1 MLHLELIHIVPFDL
15 GLSVTDYDKPRNFPR
30 EKFFKEL
37 STNLNC
43 EIESNDKLFF
53 CKFSA
58 SRNID
63 CYISDYGVGVFIV
76 RNLPSL
82 DNKNLSE
89 EDLDCVSLNSIDRDV
104 TEEAVAHFD
113 AAFKDKFA
121 CQAYYRR
128 TLEQTNIFSNA
139 SSETNVIFD
148 TLAKLW
154 ETKSHFR
161 DYCVRPYSSCKN
173 YKQTGLSYILT
184 IYHVVNDK
192 LTDNFDTQLDLM
204 MNPTLMKNI
213 LDETKWDSIS
223 SAVDKYVTAGHDVVE
238 YSDSSKVLASW
249 SSVAVVEQKN
259 TGLIEQVI
267 AYEIMLQSCWFLLD
281 VIVDNLENDD
291 FSGMELQ
298 RFKAITSKIY
308 LNVDAKIG
316 ANMST
321 SDRMSENIIYKTSG
335 IELIER
341 KASLLLDSKISIEQA
356 KQESRQTLSG
366 IITEILLIGF
376 TLFQIHTPVKDILT
390 GNLTDADVFTMII
403 LVLVLVLSSVLIVK
417 KER

>member
-1 MLHLELIHIVPFDL
+1 MTV
-15 GLSVTDYDKPRNFPR
+15 
-30 EKFFKEL
+30 
-37 STNLNC
+37 
-43 EIESNDKLFF
+43 
-53 CKFSA
+53 
-58 SRNID
+58 
-63 CYISDYGVGVFIV
+63 
-76 RNLPSL
+76 
-82 DNKNLSE
+82 
-89 EDLDCVSLNSIDRDV
+89 
-104 TEEAVAHFD
+104 
-113 AAFKDKFA
+113 
-121 CQAYYRR
+121 
-128 TLEQTNIFSNA
+128 
-139 SSETNVIFD
+139 
-148 TLAKLW
+148 
-154 ETKSHFR
+154 
-161 DYCVRPYSSCKN
+161 
-173 YKQTGLSYILT
+173 
-184 IYHVVNDK
+184 
-192 LTDNFDTQLDLM
+192 NFDTQLDLM

-267 AYEIMLQSCWFLLD
+267 AYEIMLQGCWFLLD

-298 RFKAITSKIY
+298 RFKAIASKIY
-308 LNVDAKIG
+308 LTVDAKIG

-390 GNLTDADVFTMII
+390 GNLTDADIFTMII